1 MLRDRTGSP
10 GTRSSE
16 ELVGECTDF
25 MVYFCLEYSVLDKCP
40 CTSFQGSM

>member
-25 MVYFCLEYSVLDKCP
+25 MVYILVRHCLGGFYVI
-40 CTSFQGSM
+40 